1 MNALAIHPLVILL
14 GTQLLY
20 TASDF
25 MARYYMKKYGFD
37 LAMVTTGWFWLY
49 QAIRQV
55 AMFGQLY
62 VFAHIPL
69 GKTMALLGAT
79 SIVLSNVLGFLFLRE
94 ALSPIA
100 YAGVGLAVA
109 AILVMAL
116 R

>member
-1 MNALAIHPLVILL
+1 MSLSSFQTILILL

-20 TASDF
+20 TTSDF
-25 MARYYMKKYGFD
+25 MGRYYMKKHGFD
-37 LAMVTTGWFWLY
+37 ASMLTAGWFWAY
-49 QAIRQV
+49 QGIRQV

-69 GKTMALLGAT
+69 GKTMAMFAAS
-79 SIVLSNVLGFLFLRE
+79 SIVLSNILGVLFLRE
-94 ALSPIA
+94 VLSPVA

-109 AILVMAL
+109 AMLVMAL

>member
-1 MNALAIHPLVILL
+1 MNALAVHPLVILL

-20 TASDF
+20 TCSDF
-25 MARYYMKKYGFD
+25 MGRYFMKKYGFD
-37 LAMVTTGWFWLY
+37 LGMLTSGWFWGY

-79 SIVLSNVLGFLFLRE
+79 SIVLSNILGFLFLRE